1 MNRKKPLTPG
11 TAPRQVSLCLGKF
24 ALPGSADNCCGFD
37 LLKPRIGTQAKD
49 KFAFI
54 YRAKYRA

>member
-1 MNRKKPLTPG
+1 MPFTINEDALELQNRLPIKG
-11 TAPRQVSLCLGKF
+11 TELIIQE
-24 ALPGSADNCCGFD
+24 D
-37 LLKPRIGTQAKD
+37 LERDD